1 MVIATRPRMTRLEKR
16 GTLCIS
22 EVTNKAALGPSR
34 GHVHQVEIV
43 QLVLFVSID
52 RS

>member
-1 MVIATRPRMTRLEKR
+1 MSR
-16 GTLCIS
+16 LCIY
-22 EVTNKAALGPSR
+22 EVANKAALGPSR

-43 QLVLFVSID
+43 QLVWFVSMD